1 MFPNWEH
8 TRFMRIIAWRVLSA
22 YSERH
27 PETKVPLYRWRT
39 LVKAA
44 NWSSMD
50 DVRRAA
56 PNTKILNG
64 ERVRFEVAGGNFRMI
79 VAFDF
84 GRRIAFIKFIGTHA
98 EYDRID
104 ALTVALF

>member
-1 MFPNWEH
+1 
-8 TRFMRIIAWRVLSA
+8 MRIVAWRVLSA
-22 YSERH
+22 YAERH
-27 PETKVPLYRWRT
+27 PETKVSLYRWRT

-50 DVRRAA
+50 HVRLAA
-56 PNTKILNG
+56 PNAKILNG
-64 ERVRFEVAGGNFRMI
+64 ERARFEVAGGNFRMI

-84 GRRIAFIKFIGTHA
+84 DRRIAFIKFLGTHA

-104 ALTVALF
+104 ALTVAIF